1 MCANCYVNT
10 FSYPTVHLQ
19 IDQHV
24 RNLIHFYSRILIL
37 YLTAFYF
44 REGNKKNAIII
55 CDLIFSQRTLL
66 KSPNCPAP
74 TTPALAHTALYREY
88 NFVKQIFHF
97 FNCLTSYQ

>member
-24 RNLIHFYSRILIL
+24 NISIKFNSKIL
-37 YLTAFYF
+37 YLTDFYF

-74 TTPALAHTALYREY
+74 TTPALAHTAFYREY

-97 FNCLTSYQ
+97 LTV